1 MTTKP
6 AIRRSET
13 EALLAGKKASRWRVV
28 AAGDQRLYN
37 VGIDA
42 DGTLWNPNHYPE
54 ALVRAAIAAAEENK
68 AQRRRDAAKR
78 AVATRARRYEERIQ
92 QIADVIRTGKGIGNT
107 THCVVCKKAL
117 TDTVSQERGIGPE
130 CWDRIPQ
137 TIEQRRQG

>member
-1 MTTKP
+1 M
-6 AIRRSET
+6 
-13 EALLAGKKASRWRVV
+13 
-28 AAGDQRLYN
+28 
-37 VGIDA
+37 
-42 DGTLWNPNHYPE
+42 
-54 ALVRAAIAAAEENK
+54 RAAIAAAEENK

-137 TIEQRRQG
+137 TIEQRRRDDQTPTAGSAPERTAAYSVGAARCLATAGAAEPDPEAELRPGSASPAVGQVSA